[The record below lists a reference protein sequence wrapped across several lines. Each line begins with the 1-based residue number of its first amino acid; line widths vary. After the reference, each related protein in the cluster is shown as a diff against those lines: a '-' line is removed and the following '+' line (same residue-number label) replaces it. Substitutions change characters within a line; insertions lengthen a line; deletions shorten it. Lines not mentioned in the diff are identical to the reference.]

1 MDINEAPIRVQGS
14 NLRPMAK
21 VIATNAIEKGT
32 NMRVFSVLR
41 GAGKKVKKIKD
52 KDKDGP
58 MVVQIEDLRKWF
70 GKGKTGDWVRVGTDG
85 EIKGD
90 CARDKGEGKPK
101 CMPRSKAHS
110 MKKKDRA
117 SAARRKRAADPD
129 VDRPGTGNKPI
140 MVKTDKKKKESVNEA
155 IDFFKVAKAFDDY
168 AKKSGGV
175 DRKDFERVGQFVRD
189 LGRNSDV
196 NKQDATFM
204 KMRRF
209 IRGLDTDVKDGVVQI
224 MKKHGM
230 YKHRAGMMRFVRES
244 INEERL
250 KVGDKVKTPQGT
262 VEIKKRDTRGMRG
275 KQDDY
280 EMVLHMK
287 NGKKYSMGS
296 HPQPSASAVTN
307 IAKKWDKGVPSYMKH
322 MRVESVELDEGFKV
336 GDKVKAKKGSQ
347 AGSFRQYETKV
358 GTIVKDYK
366 DGDFKVNFG
375 GSNDASIAG
384 KDLVKESVDLEEK
397 NVPTNPK
404 LWAKFKAQAKAKF
417 DVYPSAYANGWASKQ
432 YKAAGGGWKSVKEDL
447 EEKAVS
453 KAQQKFFGM
462 VRAKQKGEMDDA
474 SPEVKK
480 AADSM
485 SKKDVKDFAKTKHK
499 GLPDKK
505 VDEDAK
511 KLATK
516 DKKKYRSASQ
526 NKSFKGF
533 RDRLREEDPCWDTHK
548 QVGTKM
554 KGGKQVPNCVP
565 K

>member
-14 NLRPMAK
+14 KLRPMAK

-140 MVKTDKKKKESVNEA
+140 MVKTDKKKKESVNET

-168 AKKSGGV
+168 AKKSGGA

-189 LGRNSDV
+189 LGNNSDV

-244 INEERL
+244 VNEEARL
-250 KVGDKVKTPQGT
+250 KAGDKVQTPQGT
-262 VEIKKRDTRGMRG
+262 VEIKDRDTRGMRG
-275 KQDDY
+275 KQDKY
-280 EMVLHMK
+280 EMILTMK
-287 NGKKYSMGS
+287 DGKKVSMGS
-296 HPQPSASAVTN
+296 HPQPSASAVKN
-307 IAKKWDKGVPSYMKH
+307 IAKRHFSKGIPSYMAH
-322 MRVESVELDEGFKV
+322 N
-336 GDKVKAKKGSQ
+336 
-347 AGSFRQYETKV
+347 
-358 GTIVKDYK
+358 TI
-366 DGDFKVNFG
+366 
-375 GSNDASIAG
+375 
-384 KDLVKESVDLEEK
+384 ESVDLEEK

-516 DKKKYRSASQ
+516 DKERYRRG
-526 NKSFKGF
+526 FKNF
-533 RDRLREEDPCWDTHK
+533 CEEDPCWDTHK

-565 K
+565 KEDLSKFSANKPKSMKIRGKRVDLHHKDGKHHVSVNGKSLGSHDSQKKAMGAASKHLYGTGR